1 MNGRFST
8 SCVRRRR
15 AARTRAVVLLEIVFA
30 LALFAAVAGTIIGA
44 FGACIRS
51 VGNLRLEQRASNLAA
66 TLLSQVQ
73 MGDLPADSDGPNVY
87 DEPLEDWTWEIAVT
101 DLPEPIDGARIKRVR
116 VIITN
121 VVEGYVYRLAYL
133 AAGQE
138 EDDLSGFEA
147 GEFGGRGGGAR

>member
-1 MNGRFST
+1 MNGRFCT
-8 SCVRRRR
+8 SCVGRRR
-15 AARTRAVVLLEIVFA
+15 AARTRAVVMLEIVFA
-30 LALFAAVAGTIIGA
+30 LVLFAAAAGTIIGA

-51 VGNLRLEQRASNLAA
+51 VRDLRVEQRASDLAA
-66 TLLSQVQ
+66 TLVSQVQ
-73 MGDLPADSDGPNVY
+73 MGDLPADNDGPNPY

-101 DLPEPIDGARIKRVR
+101 DLPEPVDGARIKQVR

-121 VVEGYVYRLAYL
+121 AAEGYVYRLAYL

-147 GEFGGRGGGAR
+147 GEFDGRGGGAP